1 MKQPQKSYGWLFF
14 WASVLFAGNYMF
26 AAVAIES
33 FTPIEISWARTTLAA
48 ISLTAFLLVKGDRLP
63 RGRSTWIKL
72 HVSAFLLNT
81 VAFAGMALAVTRIT
95 TVQTSIWNALVPLM
109 TLLLV
114 ILFVPEE
121 RPSTYRVAGLMMGLV
136 GAIVLAEPWNGLGSI
151 NLYGT
156 SMILL
161 STLGYSAGLVYVRR
175 TFGGLQESSMSLTA
189 GQMICSASHFTIL
202 LPWFHSATFNPT
214 TKTVLS
220 VLALGIFGTAMTF
233 LLIQKLIRVAG
244 ASIAGDTTYLIVF
257 VAMVLGVVVLGEP
270 INVWQI
276 IGAGSIL
283 LGLVVI
289 NRENKVAAEVTA

>member
-1 MKQPQKSYGWLFF
+1 
-14 WASVLFAGNYMF
+14 
-26 AAVAIES
+26 
-33 FTPIEISWARTTLAA
+33 
-48 ISLTAFLLVKGDRLP
+48 
-63 RGRSTWIKL
+63 
-72 HVSAFLLNT
+72 
-81 VAFAGMALAVTRIT
+81 
-95 TVQTSIWNALVPLM
+95 
-109 TLLLV
+109 
-114 ILFVPEE
+114 
-121 RPSTYRVAGLMMGLV
+121 
-136 GAIVLAEPWNGLGSI
+136 
-151 NLYGT
+151 
-156 SMILL
+156 
-161 STLGYSAGLVYVRR
+161 
-175 TFGGLQESSMSLTA
+175 MSLTA

-220 VLALGIFGTAMTF
+220 VVALGIFGTAMTF